1 MTDLERPFMDRLSAL
16 IVFFNTDG
24 GFMFKIFVGAIA
36 LTTEQLMPASAFM
49 IELARR
55 VPQPR
60 RPARSVAHDPAT
72 VVLP

>member
-24 GFMFKIFVGAIA
+24 GFMFKIFVGRDEAR
-36 LTTEQLMPASAFM
+36 EGRS
-49 IELARR
+49 ARR